1 MFDMIKA
8 NAAFMDGKYK
18 EAFNAYTQGALVYH
32 DPLAAFN
39 LAFMYFKGYHSPVN
53 YVWAR
58 KYFHRALGL
67 ETGEAHFNLA
77 LMYMRGQGGDVS
89 MADAFS
95 LMKQSAACGCVHA
108 QIYLGVAYTL
118 GCLYDPVEISCL
130 SRIPFP
136 RVVKQEVNYLYLPG
150 EGNKPA
156 LEDLRYEMI
165 SADEYDAMEMFT
177 LAATQ
182 EDDTYIEEQIGA
194 AKYMIGQA
202 MIEGFGAVYD
212 PRQGY
217 QMMKEAALT
226 YGAKDA
232 IRFLMTHKD
241 TARVYGVDTSMM
253 AYLSDGNDT

>member
-8 NAAFMDGKYK
+8 NVAFLDGKYK
-18 EAFNAYTQGALVYH
+18 EAFDAYTQGAVVYH

-39 LAFMYFKGYHSPVN
+39 LAFMYFQGYHSPVN

-58 KYFHRALGL
+58 RYFHRALGL

-77 LMYMRGQGGDVS
+77 LMHMRGQGGNIS

-95 LMKQSAACGCVHA
+95 LMKQSAASGCVHA

-136 RVVKQEVNYLYLPG
+136 RVIKQEVSCMLIPG
-150 EGNKPA
+150 KGNDPT
-156 LEDLRYEMI
+156 LEDQRYEII
-165 SADEYDAMEMFT
+165 SADEHDAIEMFT
-177 LAATQ
+177 MAAAQ
-182 EDDTYIEEQIGA
+182 EDDTYIEEQIGS
-194 AKYMIGQA
+194 AKYMLGQA

-212 PRQGY
+212 PQQGY
-217 QMMKEAALT
+217 QMMREAALT

-232 IRFLMTHKD
+232 IHFLMTHKD
-241 TARVYGVDTSMM
+241 TARVYGVDTSRI
-253 AYLSDGNDT
+253 AYLSDGKHT

>member
-18 EAFNAYTQGALVYH
+18 EAFDAYTQGAVVCH

-39 LAFMYFKGYHSPVN
+39 LAFMYFQGYHSPVN

-58 KYFHRALGL
+58 RYFRRALGL

-77 LMYMRGQGGDVS
+77 LMYMRGQGGEVS
-89 MADAFS
+89 MAEAFS

-108 QIYLGVAYTL
+108 QLYLGVAYTL

-136 RVVKQEVNYLYLPG
+136 RVIKQEVCGLYLPG
-150 EGNKPA
+150 AGNSST
-156 LEDLRYEMI
+156 LEDQRYEII

-177 LAATQ
+177 LASEQ

-194 AKYMIGQA
+194 AKYMVGQA

-212 PRQGY
+212 PPKGY
-217 QMMKEAALT
+217 QMMKEAALI
-226 YGAKDA
+226 YGTKDA

-241 TARVYGVDTSMM
+241 TARVYGVNPSTL
-253 AYLSDGNDT
+253 AYLLDGNDT